1 MMIVVVVV
9 MVLKIVLIR
18 GRKEDEIQ
26 DPKQYKIQ
34 REIMTVTA
42 NYLENLNKNYSE
54 VHNVS

>member
-1 MMIVVVVV
+1 
-9 MVLKIVLIR
+9 VLIR